1 MFLIHSRQEKIK
13 KILGSILALT
23 YTDKIDGEII
33 NELSAIGYNL
43 AKDYKINTSN
53 KYKSFMKI

>member
-1 MFLIHSRQEKIK
+1 MFLHIHDK
-13 KILGSILALT
+13 KNKENILGSILALT

-33 NELSAIGYNL
+33 NGRAIGYNL

-53 KYKSFMKI
+53 KYKVFMKI